1 MKTSL
6 SLGLLAAFAFSV
18 LAPVEASAR
27 SYDDHRRYDDYR
39 YDYRYDKK
47 YRDYESSKRTR
58 KDVQKELARR
68 GYYRGP
74 IDGDLG
80 RYSRAAIHAYQ
91 VDRRLPVSGR
101 IDRPLLRSL
110 RLL

>member
-1 MKTSL
+1 MKTTRF
-6 SLGLLAAFAFSV
+6 LGVAATLTLAALF
-18 LAPVEASAR
+18 PMEAAAR

-47 YRDYESSKRTR
+47 YRDYESSRRTR
-58 KDVQKELARR
+58 MDVQRELAKRR
-68 GYYRGP
+68 YYRGP

-80 RYSRAAIHAYQ
+80 RYSRAAIRAYQ
-91 VDRRLPVSGR
+91 KDRRLPVSGR

-110 RLL
+110 RLI